1 MFNFSVIVSMLWFLS
16 KFICSSNKIL
26 NGNLIGINASRLT
39 FENTQNVSYSIKS
52 SYLKNLIDV
61 LPVRIKLPNN
71 KDIQDLK
78 LTEKIK
84 IISDYVVLIKV
95 K

>member
-1 MFNFSVIVSMLWFLS
+1 MN
-16 KFICSSNKIL
+16 
-26 NGNLIGINASRLT
+26 SRLT

-61 LPVRIKLPNN
+61 LPIQIKLPNN

-84 IISDYVVLIKV
+84 IISDYVVLIKLN
-95 K
+95 KITITITFINLLILNGLKIISLIIYCIILNY

>member
-1 MFNFSVIVSMLWFLS
+1 MLKVIFGMRIIHSGGPLFDY
-16 KFICSSNKIL
+16 
-26 NGNLIGINASRLT
+26 NGNLIGINASSLT

-52 SYLKNLIDV
+52 AYLINLIDV
-61 LPVRIKLPNN
+61 LPIKINLPNN

-95 K
+95 R